1 MNEFITGLVVAAGLP
16 LVGYLFGIWL
26 PHKQTYGC
34 GRRIGAM
41 IRTFSFEKVGHNAG
55 NKLMDIITNTLSDFF
70 AGLLD
75 GSKGEDKYA
84 S

>member
-26 PHKQTYGC
+26 PRKRTYSW

-41 IRTFSFEKVGHNAG
+41 IRTFSFEKVGHKAG
-55 NKLMDIITNTLSDFF
+55 NKLIDIIRNTLSDFF
-70 AGLLD
+70 DGLLD
-75 GSKGEDKYA
+75 GSKGVDKNA